1 MRGDGEATLGADQVR
16 NLGKVTVAAHGFRA
30 AVLAIALG
38 AGLGAEAASRSD
50 SAFTVGSYPVDAE
63 ASDAVRAKA
72 KALADG
78 QQAALRALF
87 KRIVPVTAYPRLK
100 RLAGTKAADLAD
112 GYAVRSERN
121 SSTRYIATLDF
132 SFQPQAVRD
141 LLRREGV
148 PYVDEQA
155 PAVVLVP
162 ILREAG
168 GLKGGQWSEAWKGL
182 DTEHTLT
189 PVKLA
194 GLKPEIHQ
202 DTVRQ
207 ALEGQGGADRI
218 LAQEYGSELVV
229 LAVAE
234 IDNATGKLTVT
245 YAGNDAV
252 GPILWKRSLRI
263 AGGDLVYTMELASVI
278 GLGVIEGRWK
288 AVKARF
294 AGAEAGPQ
302 TGGGA
307 FPAGGA
313 ETVTMQVEFRSLAQW
328 NDIRGQILDMPGV
341 DNVEVGGISARAAD
355 VSLSYPGGARQL
367 AEDMAPKGMMLRNV
381 GGTWVLRSSF

>member
-1 MRGDGEATLGADQVR
+1 MG
-16 NLGKVTVAAHGFRA
+16 NLGKRHALARRLGA
-30 AVLAIALG
+30 AVLAAALC
-38 AGLGAEAASRSD
+38 AGFAAEAAPRSD
-50 SAFTVGSYPVDAE
+50 SAFIVGNYPVDAE
-63 ASDAVRAKA
+63 AADAVRAKA

-78 QQAALRALF
+78 QQAALRALL

-100 RLAGTKAADLAD
+100 RLAGAKAADLAD

-121 SSTRYIATLDF
+121 SSTRYIASLDF

-162 ILREAG
+162 VLREGA

-189 PVKLA
+189 PVRLA
-194 GLKPEIHQ
+194 GLKPEIHE

-218 LAQEYGSELVV
+218 LAREYNSEQVV

-245 YAGNDAV
+245 YAGTDAV

-263 AGGDLVYTMELASVI
+263 PGGDLAYTMELASVI

-288 AVKARF
+288 AVKARY
-294 AGAEAGPQ
+294 
-302 TGGGA
+302 TGGDISAPSAGGDM
-307 FPAGGA
+307 PAGGG

-328 NDIRGQILDMPGV
+328 NDIRGRILDMPGV
-341 DNVEVGGISARAAD
+341 DNVEVGAITARGAD
-355 VSLSYPGGARQL
+355 VSLTYPGGARQL
-367 AEDMAPKGMMLRNV
+367 AEDLAPKGMMLRNA
-381 GGTWVLRSSF
+381 GGSWVLRASF